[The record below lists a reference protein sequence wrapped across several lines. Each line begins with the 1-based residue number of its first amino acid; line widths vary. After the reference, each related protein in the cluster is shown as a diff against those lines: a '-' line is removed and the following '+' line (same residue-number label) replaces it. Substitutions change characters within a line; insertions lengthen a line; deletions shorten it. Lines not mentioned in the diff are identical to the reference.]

1 MEYGFVE
8 VRKDEADIF
17 VHLKTLR
24 NFRIY
29 YLVEGQNLGLKII
42 EYCCQR
48 KASEGCPP
56 NFAG

>member
-1 MEYGFVE
+1 MGYGFV
-8 VRKDEADIF
+8 VVSKDEADIF

-29 YLVEGQNLGLKII
+29 YLDEGQNLALKII

-48 KASEGCPP
+48 KASKGCPL
-56 NFAG
+56 NFVG